1 MNTNLKYNVSAGM
14 RYGMFFCTCV
24 LCFIIAAFVL
34 ALILRNGATPTKVCI
49 ATTMQDILMFI
60 LPAIITAI
68 VITRRPGDFLL
79 LVKSPGI
86 VNMLLVF
93 LTLIA
98 SVPAMNV
105 IIQLNQS
112 IELPE
117 SMSAIQQWMIE
128 SEQSAAESIKLILG
142 NGSINSLIVG
152 LLVVGVMAGFSEE
165 LFFRGT
171 LQQIIKS
178 TPVNRHIAVWTTAI
192 IFSAIHLQFFGF
204 FPRLLLGVFFGYI
217 AIWSGSL
224 WIAIAAHIFNNAT
237 AFISMWLNARTD
249 GELNLDVIL
258 TPEMTA
264 SDMPI
269 TLASAVLTT
278 GLLVI
283 LYRRLNKKTDS
294 N

>member
-14 RYGMFFCTCV
+14 RYGMFFCACV

-34 ALILRNGATPTKVCI
+34 ALILRNGATPTKMCI

-68 VITRRPGDFLL
+68 VITRRPGDFLM
-79 LVKSPGI
+79 LVKGPGI

-93 LTLIA
+93 LTIIA

-105 IIQLNQS
+105 IIQLNQN

-128 SEQSAAESIKLILG
+128 SEQSASESIKLILG

-152 LLVVGVMAGFSEE
+152 LLVVGVMAGLSEE

-178 TPVNRHIAVWTTAI
+178 TPVNKHIAVWTTAI
-192 IFSAIHLQFFGF
+192 IFSAIHMQFFGF
-204 FPRLLLGVFFGYI
+204 IPRMLLGAFFGYI
-217 AIWSGSL
+217 AIWSGSIWL
-224 WIAIAAHIFNNAT
+224 AVAAHAFNNAIT
-237 AFISMWLNARTD
+237 FTSMWLLTRSN
-249 GELNLDVIL
+249 GEIDLDTKL
-258 TPEMTA
+258 TPELSL
-264 SDMPI
+264 SDMPMI
-269 TLASAVLTT
+269 MLSIVLTT
-278 GLLVI
+278 ILITI
-283 LYRRLNKKTDS
+283 LYRRLKQTA
-294 N
+294 